1 MSNPETTAEL
11 FEDRGYSE
19 AEYKEL
25 EQMYARTLGSINA
38 GEIVK
43 GRIVHI
49 GDNEVAV
56 DIGFKSEG
64 TVPVSEFTNL
74 KDLKI
79 GDEVEVFLES
89 MEDKDGQMVLSRKR
103 ADFMRVWERV
113 VKSFET
119 GEILKGKCVRRTKGG
134 IVVDLL
140 GLDAFLPGSQIAV
153 RPVRDFD
160 AFIGREMDFRV
171 VKVNHPSENVVVSH
185 KVLVEEELASQRKT
199 ILESLE
205 KGQILEGHAK
215 AITDFG
221 VFVDLGGVD
230 GLVHITDLSWGRVN
244 HPSEIVKLDQTV
256 NVVVLDFD
264 MEKKRISLGMKQL
277 QPHPGKISNNA
288 IRSIQRSPEKS
299 YR

>member
-1 MSNPETTAEL
+1 MSNPEITAEL

-89 MEDKDGQMVLSRKR
+89 ME
-103 ADFMRVWERV
+103 
-113 VKSFET
+113 
-119 GEILKGKCVRRTKGG
+119 
-134 IVVDLL
+134 
-140 GLDAFLPGSQIAV
+140 
-153 RPVRDFD
+153 
-160 AFIGREMDFRV
+160 
-171 VKVNHPSENVVVSH
+171 
-185 KVLVEEELASQRKT
+185 
-199 ILESLE
+199 ESLNRLKQVKFSKE
-205 KGQILEGHAK
+205 NAYAARKAESLSTCSGWMRSCPDHKLMSVRFEISMHSSDAK
-215 AITDFG
+215 WIFE
-221 VFVDLGGVD
+221 
-230 GLVHITDLSWGRVN
+230 SSR
-244 HPSEIVKLDQTV
+244 
-256 NVVVLDFD
+256 
-264 MEKKRISLGMKQL
+264 
-277 QPHPGKISNNA
+277 
-288 IRSIQRSPEKS
+288 
-299 YR
+299 